1 MKRLNYVNRIL
12 GGIFL
17 MATLLSGCARASL
30 PPPRLETGLGERKIF
45 DYQGLKINYY
55 EMGQGKPVLLLH
67 GFGGCSYTWR
77 FLGPAL
83 AQDHRVITLDLK
95 GYGLSDKPRDEK
107 YALSDQADLVA
118 AFIQAQGLR
127 DLVIIGHSMGGGV
140 TLMAYFNVRDKD
152 PDWIKRLVLIDSAG
166 YPQKMP
172 WFIRLS
178 RLPGVNILLTRLLSP
193 RFATTLVLKK
203 CYYDKDKI
211 TPEQIDAYTYYGSL
225 PGSREAILQT
235 AQQIIPPDMDAF
247 IARYKTINIP
257 VLIVWGEEDEVVP
270 LEVGRNFQ
278 RDITAS
284 ELAIVPQCGHIPPEE
299 EPQTTIHLI
308 TTFLEKH

>member
-1 MKRLNYVNRIL
+1 MKKISFDPRIV

-17 MATLLSGCARASL
+17 MVTLLSGCVHAPL
-30 PPPRLETGLGERKIF
+30 PRPRLATTLGERKIF

-140 TLMAYFNVRDKD
+140 TLMTYFKVQGED
-152 PDWIKRLVLIDSAG
+152 PDRIKRLVLIDSAG

-178 RLPGVNILLTRLLSP
+178 RIPGVNILLTKLLSP

-203 CYYDKDKI
+203 CYYDKDKVN
-211 TPEQIDAYTYYGSL
+211 PELIDTYTYYGSL
-225 PGSREAILQT
+225 PGSQEAVLQT
-235 AQQIIPPDMDAF
+235 AKQIIPTDMDAF
-247 IARYKTINIP
+247 IARYKTISIP
-257 VLIVWGEEDEVVP
+257 VLIVWGEDDEVVP
-270 LEVGRNFQ
+270 LEVGLNFQ
-278 RDITAS
+278 RDIPGS
-284 ELAIVPQCGHIPPEE
+284 ELAIIPQCGHIPPEE
-299 EPQTTIHLI
+299 EPQATTDLI
-308 TTFLEKH
+308 TTFLDKP